1 MDIIY
6 DDVKKGVIPSPEKL
20 FAAAAPS
27 FAAGCDCAILGC
39 TELSLLH
46 RNMVGTYADN
56 RFVDSLDV
64 LAAVS
69 IRLMGHTVVGFPDT
83 DAPLDPT
90 RFYDKPMRVPS
101 EEDPDTSACRE
112 RSTI

>member
-6 DDVKKGVIPSPEKL
+6 GDVKKGVVPSPEKL
-20 FAAAAPS
+20 FSAAEPS

-46 RNMVGTYADN
+46 RNMVGSYADN

-64 LAAVS
+64 LAAIS

-83 DAPLDPT
+83 AEPLESA
-90 RFYDKPMRVPS
+90 RFYDQSHAS
-101 EEDPDTSACRE
+101 EHE
-112 RSTI
+112 RSPV